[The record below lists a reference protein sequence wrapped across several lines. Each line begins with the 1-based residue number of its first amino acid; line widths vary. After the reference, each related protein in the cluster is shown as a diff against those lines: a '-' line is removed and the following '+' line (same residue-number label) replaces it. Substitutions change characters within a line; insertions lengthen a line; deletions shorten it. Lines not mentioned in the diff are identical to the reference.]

1 MLHPKGTALARKQ
14 TSQHKKQQ
22 RALKKRTKRKQ
33 KLVRRRA
40 QESGQDSPR
49 RLLRR
54 ARRMPF
60 EGAWVQ
66 RGWQED
72 GEARVLIARTQ
83 PSDDLLFAGFVV
95 DYLCTGIRESSYFA
109 NVNRETFQNEYLPRL
124 YDGEPPLTISEAI
137 ANEIVWGS
145 VEYANS
151 LGFRPDSNFIEA
163 QYILQPEG
171 ELPISG
177 TVEFV
182 LNDTKYPITAVL
194 AVSEKHDLAIVRVE
208 GFTAPALP
216 LGDSD
221 TVQVG
226 ETVYVT
232 GNPKKLKGIFS
243 EGIMSGIRVEGNELV
258 KGKIFQMTAPISPG
272 SSGGPALNRKAQ
284 VVGIA
289 GGDELGAQNLNFIIP
304 VNHLKALL
312 ATLR

>member
-1 MLHPKGTALARKQ
+1 MARKQ

-33 KLVRRRA
+33 KLVRRRT

-109 NVNRETFQNEYLPRL
+109 NVNRETFRNENLPRL

-151 LGFRPDSNFIEA
+151 LGFRPDSNFREA

-171 ELPISG
+171 EVPISG
-177 TVEFV
+177 TVEFGH
-182 LNDTKYPITAVL
+182 NGRP
-194 AVSEKHDLAIVRVE
+194 
-208 GFTAPALP
+208 
-216 LGDSD
+216 
-221 TVQVG
+221 
-226 ETVYVT
+226 VYVAYPNDNHRALIHRLIDAV
-232 GNPKKLKGIFS
+232 GLDGFDYVLGP
-243 EGIMSGIRVEGNELV
+243 
-258 KGKIFQMTAPISPG
+258 KIFEKVAD
-272 SSGGPALNRKAQ
+272 LFRRDEDEDFD
-284 VVGIA
+284 VL
-289 GGDELGAQNLNFIIP
+289 DELWTPDLGPWGCGSAIRP
-304 VNHLKALL
+304 VA
-312 ATLR
+312 ARPGERARPDR